1 MKEYVEQG
9 IEDDEALSS
18 DSLSYEEDVENVV
31 SEEES
36 VPEEESA
43 PEELT
48 AIDSEEG
55 EIEEG
60 IEVPDEEV
68 IEPEFVQNAQ
78 EEVIQ
83 DSGSEL
89 SQTSEND
96 YNEQFAQ
103 ILESLNSL
111 QGDVSLDDV
120 NENLISIDAN
130 MEQLHKDMVA
140 YDRNF
145 KFHSRLE
152 IGLLVAVWG
161 SLIIYFAFSKL
172 L

>member
-1 MKEYVEQG
+1 MEEEYVEQG
-9 IEDDEALSS
+9 IEDDEALSG
-18 DSLSYEEDVENVV
+18 DSLSYEEASEDVIED
-31 SEEES
+31 
-36 VPEEESA
+36 SA

-48 AIDSEEG
+48 AAESGEG

-60 IEVPDEEV
+60 IEVPDEELT
-68 IEPEFVQNAQ
+68 ESDFVENAQ
-78 EEVIQ
+78 EEVMQ
-83 DSGSEL
+83 DSRSE
-89 SQTSEND
+89 TEKTEETD
-96 YNEQFAQ
+96 YSEQFAQ

-152 IGLLVAVWG
+152 IGLLVAIWG

>member
-1 MKEYVEQG
+1 MEDEYIEQG
-9 IEDDEALSS
+9 IEDNEALSS
-18 DSLSYEEDVENVV
+18 DSLSYEEASEDVI
-31 SEEES
+31 
-36 VPEEESA
+36 EESA
-43 PEELT
+43 PEDLT
-48 AIDSEEG
+48 AADTGEG
-55 EIEEG
+55 EVEEG
-60 IEVPDEEV
+60 IEVPDEN
-68 IEPEFVQNAQ
+68 ITEPEFVENAQ
-78 EEVIQ
+78 EEVMQ
-83 DSGSEL
+83 DSRSETE
-89 SQTSEND
+89 QTAETD
-96 YNEQFAQ
+96 YSEQFAQ

>member
-1 MKEYVEQG
+1 MEDEYIEQG
-9 IEDDEALSS
+9 IEDNEALSS
-18 DSLSYEEDVENVV
+18 DSLSYEEASEDVV
-31 SEEES
+31 
-36 VPEEESA
+36 EESA
-43 PEELT
+43 PEDLT
-48 AIDSEEG
+48 AADSGEG
-55 EIEEG
+55 EVEEG
-60 IEVPDEEV
+60 IEVPDEN
-68 IEPEFVQNAQ
+68 ITEPEFVENAQ
-78 EEVIQ
+78 EEVMQ
-83 DSGSEL
+83 DSRSETE
-89 SQTSEND
+89 QTAETD
-96 YNEQFAQ
+96 YSEQFAQ

>member
-1 MKEYVEQG
+1 MEEEYVEQG
-9 IEDDEALSS
+9 IEDDEALSG
-18 DSLSYEEDVENVV
+18 DSLSYEEASEDVI
-31 SEEES
+31 
-36 VPEEESA
+36 EESA
-43 PEELT
+43 SEDLT
-48 AIDSEEG
+48 AEDSVEG
-55 EIEEG
+55 EVEEG

-68 IEPEFVQNAQ
+68 IEPEFVENAQ
-78 EEVIQ
+78 EEVMQ
-83 DSGSEL
+83 DSRSETE
-89 SQTSEND
+89 QTAETD
-96 YNEQFAQ
+96 YSEQFAQ
-103 ILESLNSL
+103 ILERLNSL

>member
-1 MKEYVEQG
+1 ME
-9 IEDDEALSS
+9 
-18 DSLSYEEDVENVV
+18 
-31 SEEES
+31 
-36 VPEEESA
+36 
-43 PEELT
+43 
-48 AIDSEEG
+48 
-55 EIEEG
+55 
-60 IEVPDEEV
+60 
-68 IEPEFVQNAQ
+68 NAQ
-78 EEVIQ
+78 EEVMQ
-83 DSGSEL
+83 DSRSETE
-89 SQTSEND
+89 QTAETD
-96 YNEQFAQ
+96 YSEQFAQ
-103 ILESLNSL
+103 IFESLNSL

-152 IGLLVAVWG
+152 IGLLVAIWG